1 MVIELRHP
9 SGATTRGPGNPIK
22 LSRTGEE
29 AFSPAP
35 LLGEHTDTVF
45 SELLGYSAE
54 EIGGLRERGV
64 IG

>member
-1 MVIELRHP
+1 MVVELKHP
-9 SGATTRGPGNPIK
+9 SGSSTRGPGNPIK

-29 AFSPAP
+29 TFSPAP
-35 LLGEHTDTVF
+35 LLGEHTDEVF

-54 EIGGLRERGV
+54 EIGSLREQGV